1 MARPCVPACLLEQ
14 NSTARSTAV
23 GSSFRPLVADGPG
36 TTQNVAEGGIA
47 MASKSQDVRPKIT
60 LACTECKERN
70 YITKKNRRN
79 TPDRLELKK
88 FCPRCRTHTAH
99 RETR

>member
-1 MARPCVPACLLEQ
+1 MRARQQHCDEKD
-14 NSTARSTAV
+14 TAV
-23 GSSFRPLVADGPG
+23 
-36 TTQNVAEGGIA
+36 
-47 MASKSQDVRPKIT
+47 ASKSSDIRPKIT

-79 TPDRLELKK
+79 TPDRLELRKY
-88 FCPRCRTHTAH
+88 CSRCNAETPH

>member
-1 MARPCVPACLLEQ
+1 MRQTGQAYQAAFDQKKRRPV
-14 NSTARSTAV
+14 
-23 GSSFRPLVADGPG
+23 
-36 TTQNVAEGGIA
+36 
-47 MASKSQDVRPKIT
+47 ASKSSDVRPKIT

-79 TPDRLELKK
+79 DPDRLEMKK
-88 FCPRCRTHTAH
+88 YCPHDRRHTVH